1 MSSENFPQSPEPSSE
16 QSSEL
21 PLRKPRVAVV
31 FGGRSSEHGISVV
44 TAGAVLRAID
54 RTKYDVLPI
63 GITTDGRWAL
73 TADEPDRMAITD
85 RKVPNVT
92 DLAESAE
99 GGVVLPMDPGNREV
113 VYSEPGSVPKALG
126 EVDVVFPML
135 HGPYGEDGTLQGLL
149 ELSGVPYVGAG
160 VLASAVGQDKE
171 YMKRVFTSFGLP
183 VGPYLVIRP
192 REWDRDEQTSRKK
205 IVEFA
210 GEHGWPLFIKPA
222 RGGSSMG
229 ITKVDSFE
237 GLDEAIEEARRHDPK
252 ILVESLLRGR
262 EIECGVLEFED
273 GPRASLPAEIPPVQS
288 HDYYDFEAKYI
299 DSTPGIVPAPLTP
312 EQTAEIQRL
321 AVDAFEATS
330 CEGLVRADFFLTED
344 GQFVI
349 NEINTMPGFTPISM
363 YPKMWEASGVSYQE
377 LVDRLIQAAL
387 DRSTGLR

>member
-1 MSSENFPQSPEPSSE
+1 MSENTQSP
-16 QSSEL
+16 
-21 PLRKPRVAVV
+21 RKPRVAVV
-31 FGGRSSEHGISVV
+31 FGGRSSEHAISVV
-44 TAGAVLRAID
+44 TAGAVLSAID
-54 RTKYDVLPI
+54 RDKYDVLPI

-73 TADEPDRMAITD
+73 TADAPERMAIAD
-85 RKVPNVT
+85 RALPNVA
-92 DLAESAE
+92 DLAESTE
-99 GGVVLPMDPGNREV
+99 GGVVLSVDPANREV
-113 VYSEPGSVPKALG
+113 VLTEPGNVPRALG

-171 YMKRVFTSFGLP
+171 YMKRVFVSFGLP
-183 VGPYLVIRP
+183 VGPYEVIRP
-192 REWDRDEQTSRKK
+192 REWEQNPAAARKK

-210 GEHGWPLFIKPA
+210 AEHGWPLFVKPA

-229 ITKVDSFE
+229 ITKVDDLS

-273 GPRASLPAEIPPVQS
+273 GPRASVPAEIPPVTN
-288 HDYYDFEAKYI
+288 HDFYDFEAKYI
-299 DSTPGIVPAPLTP
+299 DSASGIVPAPIGD
-312 EQTAEIQRL
+312 EATAEIQRL
-321 AVDAFEATS
+321 AVAAYEAVS

-344 GQFVI
+344 GDFVI

-363 YPKMWEASGVSYQE
+363 YPRMWQESGVSYPE

-387 DRSTGLR
+387 TRSTGLR

>member
-1 MSSENFPQSPEPSSE
+1 MSENTQSP
-16 QSSEL
+16 
-21 PLRKPRVAVV
+21 RKPRVAVV
-31 FGGRSSEHGISVV
+31 FGGRSSEHAISVV
-44 TAGAVLRAID
+44 TAGAVLKAID

-73 TADEPDRMAITD
+73 TADAPERMAIAD
-85 RKVPNVT
+85 RTLPNVT
-92 DLAESAE
+92 DLAESE
-99 GGVVLPMDPGNREV
+99 QGGVVLSVDPANREV
-113 VYSEPGSVPKALG
+113 VYTEPGSVPKALG

-183 VGPYLVIRP
+183 VGPYEVIRP
-192 REWDRDEQTSRKK
+192 REWEQSPAAARKK

-210 GEHGWPLFIKPA
+210 ADHGWPLFVKPA

-229 ITKVDSFE
+229 ITKVDDLS

-273 GPRASLPAEIPPVQS
+273 GPRASVPAEIPPVTD
-288 HDYYDFEAKYI
+288 HDFYDFEAKYI
-299 DSTPGIVPAPLTP
+299 DSASGIVPAPIGD
-312 EQTAEIQRL
+312 EATAEIQRL
-321 AVDAFEATS
+321 AVAAYEAVS

-344 GQFVI
+344 GEFVI

-363 YPKMWEASGVSYQE
+363 YPRMWQESGVGYPE

-387 DRSTGLR
+387 NRSTGLR